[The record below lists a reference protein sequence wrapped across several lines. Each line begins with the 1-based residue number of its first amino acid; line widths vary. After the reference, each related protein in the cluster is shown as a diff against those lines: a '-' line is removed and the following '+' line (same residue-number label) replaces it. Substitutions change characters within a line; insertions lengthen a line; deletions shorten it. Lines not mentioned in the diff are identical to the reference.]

1 MTREEVLERIANND
15 FDFSNTN
22 DAEPELSNFEEEKNE
37 RNY

>member
-15 FDFSNTN
+15 FDFSNT
-22 DAEPELSNFEEEKNE
+22 EPELSNFEEEKNE